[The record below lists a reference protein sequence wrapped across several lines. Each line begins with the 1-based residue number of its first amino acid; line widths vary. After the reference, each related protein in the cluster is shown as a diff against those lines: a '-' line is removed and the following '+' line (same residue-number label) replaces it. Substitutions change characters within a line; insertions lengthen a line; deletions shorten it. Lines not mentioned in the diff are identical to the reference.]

1 MSARNLRIALAATL
15 AALLGACENYD
26 FTVNDKVVYT
36 PKPLFDD
43 FEVADAALRAC
54 LEQAIADNKVSAAS
68 ELAVLNCGH
77 AGIADL
83 QGLATFTGITHL
95 KLSAN
100 SIRNLHD
107 LRTLSMLQELY
118 LDDNQVVDPV
128 PLYELPALRV
138 VDLSGN
144 PDLQCPGQGG
154 LVRVETVELPEH
166 CQP

>member
-1 MSARNLRIALAATL
+1 MSTRILRSSLAGL
-15 AALLGACENYD
+15 AMVVLCACENYD
-26 FTVNDKVVYT
+26 FTVNDRLVYT
-36 PKPLFDD
+36 PKPLFTD
-43 FEVADAALRAC
+43 FEVADDALRAC
-54 LEQAIADNKVSAAS
+54 LEQAIVDNQVSAAR

-100 SIRNLHD
+100 AIRNLHD
-107 LRTLSMLQELY
+107 LRALSMLQELY

-138 VDLSGN
+138 LDLSGN
-144 PDLQCPGQGG
+144 AALQCPGQGG
-154 LVRVETVELPEH
+154 LVRVEALELPEH